1 MPIGLKN
8 VGETYQQLVNTMFEG
23 YIGKIMKVYV
33 DDMLVKSVTLDAH
46 VAHLVTVLDTMI
58 ANGMRLNPEKCVF
71 MVRGGKFL
79 GFMVS
84 ERGIEANPEK
94 LKPST
99 TIKEQA
105 TTDFI
110 AEFTPPKTLDD
121 MEVVNEEQAI
131 IPETKEKQV
140 PISTSWINE
149 LEDET

>member
-1 MPIGLKN
+1 MG
-8 VGETYQQLVNTMFEG
+8 YRVNEIDLR
-23 YIGKIMKVYV
+23 Y
-33 DDMLVKSVTLDAH
+33 
-46 VAHLVTVLDTMI
+46 
-58 ANGMRLNPEKCVF
+58 
-71 MVRGGKFL
+71 
-79 GFMVS
+79 
-84 ERGIEANPEK
+84 
-94 LKPST
+94 KPST

-149 LEDET
+149 LEDETKSDVL